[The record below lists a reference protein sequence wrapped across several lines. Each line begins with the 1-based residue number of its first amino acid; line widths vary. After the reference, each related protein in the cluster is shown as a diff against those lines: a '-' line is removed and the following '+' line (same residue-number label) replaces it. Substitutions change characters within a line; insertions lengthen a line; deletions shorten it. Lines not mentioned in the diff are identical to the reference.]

1 MSYMEKVREMT
12 GSDASSV
19 ELALHTLKR
28 SELPTLIVEGVH
40 DRAIYRWIER
50 LLDVPKV
57 DLLPVGNRDVL
68 LDVYERRSEFDSHLP
83 VAFMADLDKW
93 VFDKFDIVSR
103 KYKDI
108 VWTTGYSL
116 ENDLYSDGDPETAYI
131 TSSKK
136 AEYKRALE
144 KAIEI
149 FAHDVATWAA
159 RGKSPDDKD
168 VKEYFKDIKAEYK
181 LRLRGKNLFEVL
193 FKFCDARN
201 HLELC
206 KDVFDT
212 INLDEGYPP
221 LLSRL
226 ILEIQKKIKDK
237 QSAIRETQPDQK
249 FVAESLFEKLLS

>member
-1 MSYMEKVREMT
+1 MSYMEMVKEMA
-12 GSDASSV
+12 GSDESGV
-19 ELALHTLKR
+19 ELALRTLKR

-40 DRAIYRWIER
+40 DKAIYRWIER
-50 LLDVPKV
+50 FLDAPKI
-57 DLLPVGNRDVL
+57 DLLPVDGKDIL
-68 LDVYERRSEFDSHLP
+68 LGVYERRSEFDSRLP

-93 VFDKFDIVSR
+93 IFDKFDIVSR

-136 AEYKRALE
+136 DEHKRALE
-144 KAIEI
+144 EAIEI

-159 RGKSPDDKD
+159 HGGSPDDKD
-168 VKEYFKDIKAEYK
+168 VKEYVEDIKAEYK
-181 LRLRGKNLFEVL
+181 LRLRGKNLFGVL
-193 FKFCDARN
+193 LKFCDARN

-206 KDVFDT
+206 KDIFDT
-212 INLDEGYPP
+212 INLDEGDPP

-226 ILEIQKKIKDK
+226 ILEIQREIRNKQNAIK
-237 QSAIRETQPDQK
+237 ETHPDRK
-249 FVAESLFEKLLS
+249 FVAESLFEKLSS